1 MIKASNMDTVFTYD
15 RYVTGKSFV
24 GRRSEQEQLAGLLA
38 SSANAVIYEP
48 PKTGK
53 TSLLRETFIGLRASG
68 EEFRTVDLS
77 LMNVRTAEA
86 FVIKLASAVIG
97 LYASTPGEIEEMCG
111 KYLKSGSLRFDPE
124 SYARGGVFL
133 SLGGPLSEAD
143 LRSAL
148 SLPYKV
154 AEDRREKLF
163 VCVFEFQNILLTEDP
178 DRTLQIFE
186 EIVRK
191 APRGRCSWVWIG
203 SMVNAMK
210 DIFEQRR
217 YFYKMV
223 ERVRLEPIS
232 VKEIENHVT
241 RGFLVSG
248 KVIEKDLIRDVCAT
262 LRCNIYYV
270 NHFVAICDGL
280 SRGYITQPVV
290 EESLLSLIAMHEPRF
305 MAIMNG
311 LTNFQVFLLRAILDG
326 ETKFS
331 SSEVIAR
338 YGLNSSANVGRLKD
352 ALEKKE
358 IVTFL
363 PGGGAVVLD
372 PLFEYWVRKYF
383 FGME

>member
-1 MIKASNMDTVFTYD
+1 MDTVFTYD

-24 GRRSEQEQLAGLLA
+24 GRRSELEQLSDLL
-38 SSANAVIYEP
+38 SSSSNVVIYEP
-48 PKTGK
+48 SKTGK
-53 TSLLRETFIGLRASG
+53 TSLLRETFLGLKASG
-68 EEFRTVDLS
+68 ENFRTLDVS
-77 LMNVRTAEA
+77 LMNVRTVEA
-86 FVIKLASAVIG
+86 FAVKLASAVIG
-97 LYASTPGEIEEMCG
+97 IYTTTPEEVEEMCR
-111 KYLKSGSLRFDPE
+111 KYLKTDD
-124 SYARGGVFL
+124 L
-133 SLGGPLSEAD
+133 SKTD
-143 LRSAL
+143 LRSVLAM
-148 SLPYKV
+148 PYRV
-154 AEDRREKLF
+154 AEDLREKLY

-248 KVIEKDLIRDVCAT
+248 KVIEKDLIREVCSK
-262 LRCNIYYV
+262 LRGNIYYV
-270 NHFVAICDGL
+270 NHFAAICDGL

-290 EESLLSLIAMHEPRF
+290 EESMLSLIAMHEPRF
-305 MAIMNG
+305 MAVMNG

-358 IVTFL
+358 IVSFL

-372 PLFEYWVRKYF
+372 PLFEYWVRKDF

>member
-1 MIKASNMDTVFTYD
+1 MDTVFTYD

-24 GRRSEQEQLAGLLA
+24 GRRSELEQLSDLL
-38 SSANAVIYEP
+38 SSSSNVVIYEP

-53 TSLLRETFIGLRASG
+53 TSLLRETFLGLKASG
-68 EEFRTVDLS
+68 ENFRTVDVS
-77 LMNVRTAEA
+77 LMNVRTVEA
-86 FVIKLASAVIG
+86 FAFKLASAIIG
-97 LYASTPGEIEEMCG
+97 IYTTTPEEVEEMCR
-111 KYLKSGSLRFDPE
+111 KYLKTDD
-124 SYARGGVFL
+124 L
-133 SLGGPLSEAD
+133 SKAD
-143 LRSAL
+143 LRAVL
-148 SLPYKV
+148 AMPYRV
-154 AEDRREKLF
+154 AEDLREKLY

-223 ERVRLEPIS
+223 ERVRLEPVS
-232 VKEIENHVT
+232 VKEIEGHVT

-248 KVIEKDLIRDVCAT
+248 KVIEKDLIREVCAK
-262 LRCNIYYV
+262 LRSNIYYV
-270 NHFVAICDGL
+270 NHFAAICDGL

-290 EESLLSLIAMHEPRF
+290 EESMLSLIAMHEPRF
-305 MAIMNG
+305 MAVMNG

-358 IVTFL
+358 IVSFL
-363 PGGGAVVLD
+363 PGGGAVILD
-372 PLFEYWVRKYF
+372 PLFEYWVRKDF

>member
-1 MIKASNMDTVFTYD
+1 MDTVFTYD

-38 SSANAVIYEP
+38 RSENAVIYEP

-53 TSLLRETFIGLRASG
+53 TSLLRETFLSLRASQAG
-68 EEFRTVDLS
+68 FRTVDLS
-77 LMNVRTAEA
+77 LMSVRTAEA
-86 FVIKLASAVIG
+86 FAIRLASAVIG
-97 LYASTPGEIEEMCG
+97 QYAGTPEEIGEMCG
-111 KYLKSGSLRFDPE
+111 RYLTHSALRFDPE
-124 SYARGGVFL
+124 SYARGGNFL
-133 SLGGPLSEAD
+133 SLEGPLTDAS
-143 LRSAL
+143 LRAVF
-148 SLPYKV
+148 SLPYRIA
-154 AEDRREKLF
+154 AESREKLY
-163 VCVFEFQNILLTEDP
+163 VCVFEFQNILLTDDP
-178 DRTLQIFE
+178 DHILQIFE

-191 APRGRCSWVWIG
+191 APRGHCSWVWIG

-210 DIFEQRR
+210 DIFEVRR
-217 YFYKMV
+217 YFYRMV
-223 ERVRLEPIS
+223 ERVKLEPVS
-232 VKEIENHVT
+232 VKDIENYVT

-248 KVIEKDLIRDVCAT
+248 KVIDKELIRDVCAK

-270 NHFVAICDGL
+270 NHFAAICDGL
-280 SRGYITQPVV
+280 SRGYITQAVV
-290 EESLLSLIAMHEPRF
+290 DESMLSLIAMHEPRF
-305 MAIMNG
+305 MAVMNG

-331 SSEVIAR
+331 SSDVIAK
-338 YGLNSSANVGRLKD
+338 YGLNSSANVVRLKD

-383 FGME
+383 FGI